1 MPRLL
6 HMADVHLGARHRDL
20 GAAAQKQRDRQFAAF
35 RRAIDVAIER
45 GVDAVLIAGDLF
57 DSNAQ
62 PRRLAD
68 KVASELRRLADLQIP
83 TVIIPGTHDCYDP
96 TSIYRALDLAELAGL
111 PDGARRLITVL
122 TPAQP
127 DVVLEAADVVVFGR
141 LFDTKKAPRS
151 PLAGFNAADD
161 TRARHRVGMIHGT
174 LLIPGVVEAD
184 DVAFT
189 TDEVAASGLHYLAL
203 GHWHS
208 FKQGRAG
215 TTSWAYSGAP
225 EPVAVDQ
232 DGAGQV
238 LVVELADPHSGIP
251 PSIEAVTVGKTHFRG
266 IDVDAGAIHSQAELV
281 RELRA
286 YADPDTVLEVRL
298 SGVAPDQ
305 LDLHADEIEKELADQ
320 FLRIKVRDGSVAQL
334 PDGPLPP
341 AETIAGAFIRDLQ
354 SRIQSSEAAGDVS
367 DAAELHEVLHLGR
380 VLLDDPARVN
390 LV

>member
-35 RRAIDVAIER
+35 RRAIDVALER
-45 GVDAVLIAGDLF
+45 NVDAVLIAGDLF

-62 PRRLAD
+62 PRRLAE
-68 KVASELRRLADLQIP
+68 KAASELRRLADRQIP

-111 PDGARRLITVL
+111 PDGARHLITVL
-122 TPAQP
+122 TPTRP
-127 DVVLEAADVVVFGR
+127 EVVLEAADIVVFGR
-141 LFDTKKAPRS
+141 VFDTKKAPLS
-151 PLAGFNAADD
+151 PLAGFNAAKD

-174 LLIPGVVEAD
+174 LVIPGVVETD

-208 FKQGRAG
+208 YKQGRVG

-238 LVVELADPHSGIP
+238 LVVELTDPSSGIP
-251 PSIEAVTVGKTHFRG
+251 PAIETVTVGKTHFRP
-266 IDVDAGAIHSQAELV
+266 IDVDAGTLHSQADLV
-281 RELRA
+281 RKLRA
-286 YADPDTVLEVRL
+286 EADPDTVLEVRL
-298 SGVAPDQ
+298 SGVAPDG

-320 FLRIKVRDGSVAQL
+320 FLRVKVRDGSVAAL
-334 PDGPLPP
+334 PEGPLPP
-341 AETIAGAFIRDLQ
+341 AETIAGAFIRDLEA
-354 SRIQSSEAAGDVS
+354 RIQSAEAAS
-367 DAAELHEVLHLGR
+367 NAPNAAELREVLHLGR